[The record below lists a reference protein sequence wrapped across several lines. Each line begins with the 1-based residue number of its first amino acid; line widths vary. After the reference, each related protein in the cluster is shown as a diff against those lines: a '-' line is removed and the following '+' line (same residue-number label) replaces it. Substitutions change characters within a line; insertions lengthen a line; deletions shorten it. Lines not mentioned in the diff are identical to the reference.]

1 MVFIKIADVYKVRR
15 KLKTV
20 FSLRIQLRKFANP
33 PDLFSREWLLVSFDD
48 YVECSSGLYYQQEV
62 FSSDSSL
69 PAGLQLPYEHT
80 IH

>member
-1 MVFIKIADVYKVRR
+1 MFC
-15 KLKTV
+15 
-20 FSLRIQLRKFANP
+20 SLRIQLRKFANHA
-33 PDLFSREWLLVSFDD
+33 DLFSREWLLVSFDD